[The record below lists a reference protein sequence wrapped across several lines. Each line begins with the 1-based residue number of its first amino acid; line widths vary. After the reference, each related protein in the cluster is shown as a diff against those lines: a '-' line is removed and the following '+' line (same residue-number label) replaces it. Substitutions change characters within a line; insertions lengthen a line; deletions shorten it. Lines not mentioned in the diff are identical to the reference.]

1 MGETTSMR
9 IGISVLTHAGQN
21 IWENG
26 LGQNVIFLAQSFQK
40 LPFVQSVVLLNGGD
54 QSTMPPQVNLDALGL
69 RMMSAH
75 EATDHI
81 DLAIEMAGA
90 LDVKWLDYLRAQGK
104 KVVWYCAGQP
114 YVGLIEPSVFER
126 PGFFSRADR
135 CDEIWILP
143 KDFAAFAPMLRA
155 LHRCPVHEVPYIWS
169 PQFLDARARELEKEG
184 YSFGYKPRAPGA
196 GLRVAI
202 FEPNVSVVKCTNIPM
217 LICDEAYRAQP
228 AQVDFMHVLN
238 TLHLKD
244 HPTLLYLANSLNLV
258 KQHKAIFQG
267 RHDFAGYMVQ
277 HADAVVSHQWQNDQN
292 YNYLDALHGNYP
304 LIHNSPW
311 LRDAGYSDYYY
322 PDFNT
327 VEGGARL
334 LLAASGHDSRLD
346 HHRKQAQRV
355 IAGVDPFAH
364 GNLQSLAR
372 RLQSLFR
379 NAAGAGAAA

>member
-1 MGETTSMR
+1 MR

-26 LGQNVIFLAQSFQK
+26 LGQNVVFLAQSFQK

-54 QSTMPPQVNLDALGL
+54 QNTMPPQVNMDALGL

-114 YVGLIEPSVFER
+114 YVGLIEPSVFDR

-143 KDFAAFAPMLRA
+143 KDFSAFAPMLRA

-184 YSFGYKPRAPGA
+184 YAFGYKPRAPGA

-217 LICDEAYRAQP
+217 LICDEAFRADP
-228 AQVDFMHVLN
+228 AQVNFMHVLN

-244 HPTLLYLANSLNLV
+244 HPTLLYLANSLDLV
-258 KQHKAIFQG
+258 KQQKAIFQG

-277 HADAVVSHQWQNDQN
+277 HADAVVAHQWQNDQN

-327 VEGGARL
+327 AEGGRKL
-334 LLAASGHDSRLD
+334 LLAASQHDSRLEQ
-346 HHRKQAQRV
+346 HRQQARRV
-355 IAGVDPFAH
+355 IASVDPFAH

-372 RLQSLFR
+372 RLQALFS
-379 NAAGAGAAA
+379 NTASVGAAT

>member
-1 MGETTSMR
+1 MR

-26 LGQNVIFLAQSFQK
+26 LGQNVVFLAQAFQK

-54 QSTMPPQVNLDALGL
+54 QSTMPPQVDMDALGL
-69 RMMSAH
+69 RMMHVH

-81 DLAIEMAGA
+81 DMAIEMAGA

-114 YVGLIEPSVFER
+114 YVGLIEPTVFDR

-135 CDEIWILP
+135 CDEIWALP
-143 KDFAAFAPMLRA
+143 KDYSAFAPMLRA

-169 PQFLDARARELEKEG
+169 PQFLAERVKELEKDG
-184 YSFGYKPRAPGA
+184 YSFGYKKRAPGADGKSA

-202 FEPNVSVVKCTNIPM
+202 FEPNVSVVKCSNIPM
-217 LICDEAYRAQP
+217 LVCDEAFRAEP
-228 AQVDFMHVLN
+228 GQVQFMHVLN

-244 HPTLLYLANSLNLV
+244 HPTLLYLANSLDMV
-258 KQHKAIFQG
+258 RQQKAIFQG

-277 HADAVVSHQWQNDQN
+277 HADAVVAHQWQNDQN
-292 YNYLDALHGNYP
+292 YNYLDALYGNYP
-304 LIHNSPW
+304 LVHNSPW

-322 PDFNT
+322 PDFDT
-327 VEGGARL
+327 VEGGRKL
-334 LLAASGHDSRLD
+334 LLAAGQHDKRLD
-346 HHRKQAQRV
+346 HHQRQARQV
-355 IAGVDPFAH
+355 IASVDPFAH
-364 GNLQSLAR
+364 RNLQSYAR
-372 RLQSLFR
+372 RLQHLFR
-379 NAAGAGAAA
+379 NAAATGAAA

>member
-1 MGETTSMR
+1 MR

-26 LGQNVIFLAQSFQK
+26 LGQNVVFLAQSFQK

-54 QSTMPPQVNLDALGL
+54 QSTMPPQVNMDALGL

-114 YVGLIEPSVFER
+114 YVGLIEPSVFDR

-184 YSFGYKPRAPGA
+184 YSFGYQARAAGA

-217 LICDEAYRAQP
+217 LVCDEAFRAEP

-244 HPTLLYLANSLNLV
+244 HPTLLYLANSLDLV
-258 KQHKAIFQG
+258 KRQKAIFQG

-277 HADAVVSHQWQNDQN
+277 HADAVVAHQWQNDQN

-327 VEGGARL
+327 VEGGRKL
-334 LLAASGHDSRLD
+334 LLAASRHDSRLE
-346 HHRKQAQRV
+346 HHRQQARRV
-355 IAGVDPFAH
+355 IAAVDPFAH

-372 RLQSLFR
+372 RLQSLFS
-379 NAAGAGAAA
+379 NGANAGAAA

>member
-1 MGETTSMR
+1 MR

-26 LGQNVIFLAQSFQK
+26 LGQNVIFLAQAFQK

-54 QSTMPPQVNLDALGL
+54 QSTMPPQVNMDALGL

-114 YVGLIEPSVFER
+114 YVGLIEPSVFDR

-143 KDFAAFAPMLRA
+143 KDFSAFAPMLRA

-184 YSFGYKPRAPGA
+184 YAFGYKARAAGA

-217 LICDEAYRAQP
+217 LVCDEAFRADP
-228 AQVDFMHVLN
+228 AQVNFMHVLN

-244 HPTLLYLANSLNLV
+244 HPTLLYLANSLDLV
-258 KQHKAIFQG
+258 KQQKAIFQG

-277 HADAVVSHQWQNDQN
+277 HADAVVAHQWQNDQN

-327 VEGGARL
+327 VEGGRKL
-334 LLAASGHDSRLD
+334 LLAASQHDSRLEQ
-346 HHRKQAQRV
+346 HRQQARRV
-355 IAGVDPFAH
+355 ITSVDPFAH
-364 GNLQSLAR
+364 ANLQSLAR
-372 RLQSLFR
+372 RLQALFS
-379 NAAGAGAAA
+379 NTAGVGAAA

>member
-1 MGETTSMR
+1 MR

-54 QSTMPPQVNLDALGL
+54 QSTMPPQVNMDALGL

-114 YVGLIEPSVFER
+114 YVGLIEPSVFDR

-143 KDFAAFAPMLRA
+143 KDFSAFAPMLRA

-184 YSFGYKPRAPGA
+184 FFFGYKARAAGA

-217 LICDEAYRAQP
+217 LICDEAYRAEP
-228 AQVDFMHVLN
+228 ARVSFMHVLN

-244 HPTLLYLANSLNLV
+244 HPTLLYLANSLDLV
-258 KQHKAIFQG
+258 KQQKAIFQG

-277 HADAVVSHQWQNDQN
+277 HADAVVAHQWQNDQN

-327 VEGGARL
+327 AEGGRKL
-334 LLAASGHDSRLD
+334 LLAASQHDSRLEQ
-346 HHRKQAQRV
+346 HRQQARRV
-355 IAGVDPFAH
+355 IASVDPFAH

-372 RLQSLFR
+372 RLQALFS
-379 NAAGAGAAA
+379 NAAGVGATA

>member
-1 MGETTSMR
+1 MR

-40 LPFVQSVVLLNGGD
+40 LPFVRSVVLLNGGD
-54 QSTMPPQVNLDALGL
+54 QNTMPPQVNMDALGL

-81 DLAIEMAGA
+81 DLAIEMGGA

-143 KDFAAFAPMLRA
+143 KDFSSFAPMLRA

-184 YSFGYKPRAPGA
+184 YSFGYKPRAAGT

-217 LICDEAYRAQP
+217 LVCDEAFRAEP

-244 HPTLLYLANSLNLV
+244 HPTLLYLANSLDLV

-327 VEGGARL
+327 AEGGRKL
-334 LLAASGHDSRLD
+334 LLAAGQHDSRLE
-346 HHRKQAQRV
+346 HHRRQAQRV

-372 RLQSLFR
+372 RLQSLFG
-379 NAAGAGAAA
+379 NNTASLGATA

>member
-1 MGETTSMR
+1 MR

-26 LGQNVIFLAQSFQK
+26 LGQNVVFLAQAFQK

-54 QSTMPPQVNLDALGL
+54 QGTMPPQVDMDALGL
-69 RMMSAH
+69 RMMHVH

-114 YVGLIEPSVFER
+114 YVGLIEPTVFDR

-135 CDEIWILP
+135 CDEIWALP
-143 KDFAAFAPMLRA
+143 KDYAAFAPMLRA

-169 PQFLDARARELEKEG
+169 PQFLAERVKELEKGG
-184 YSFGYKPRAPGA
+184 YSFGYKKRAPGA
-196 GLRVAI
+196 GGKTAGLRVAT

-217 LICDEAYRAQP
+217 LICDEAFRAEP
-228 AQVDFMHVLN
+228 DQVQFMHVLN

-244 HPTLLYLANSLNLV
+244 HPTLLYLANSLDMV
-258 KQHKAIFQG
+258 KQQKAIFQG

-277 HADAVVSHQWQNDQN
+277 HADAVVAHQWQNDQN
-292 YNYLDALHGNYP
+292 YNYLDALYGNYP
-304 LIHNSPW
+304 LVHNSPW

-327 VEGGARL
+327 VEGAQKL
-334 LLAASGHDSRLD
+334 LLAAKRHDARLD
-346 HHRKQAQRV
+346 HHREQAARV
-355 IAGVDPFAH
+355 IASVDPFAH
-364 GNLQSLAR
+364 RNLQSYAR
-372 RLQSLFR
+372 RLQHLFR
-379 NAAGAGAAA
+379 NVAGTGAAA

>member
-1 MGETTSMR
+1 MR

-26 LGQNVIFLAQSFQK
+26 LGQNVVFLAQSFQK

-54 QSTMPPQVNLDALGL
+54 QSTMPPQVNMDALGL

-114 YVGLIEPSVFER
+114 YVGLIEPSVFDR

-184 YSFGYKPRAPGA
+184 YSFGYQARTAGA

-217 LICDEAYRAQP
+217 LVCDEAFRAEP

-244 HPTLLYLANSLNLV
+244 HPTLLYLANSLDLV
-258 KQHKAIFQG
+258 KRQKAIFQG

-277 HADAVVSHQWQNDQN
+277 HADAVVAHQWQNDQN

-327 VEGGARL
+327 VEGGRKL
-334 LLAASGHDSRLD
+334 LLAASRHDSRLE
-346 HHRKQAQRV
+346 HHRQQARRV
-355 IAGVDPFAH
+355 IAAVDPFAH

-372 RLQSLFR
+372 RLQSLFS
-379 NAAGAGAAA
+379 NGANAGAAA

>member
-1 MGETTSMR
+1 MR

-26 LGQNVIFLAQSFQK
+26 LGQNVVFLAQAFQK

-54 QSTMPPQVNLDALGL
+54 QSTMPPQVDMDALGL
-69 RMMSAH
+69 RMVHVH

-114 YVGLIEPSVFER
+114 YVGLVEPTVFDR

-169 PQFLDARARELEKEG
+169 PQFLAERVKELEKDG
-184 YSFGYKPRAPGA
+184 YAFGYKKRIPNAEGKTA

-202 FEPNVSVVKCTNIPM
+202 FEPNVSVVKCSNIPM
-217 LICDEAYRAQP
+217 LVCDEAFRADP

-244 HPTLLYLANSLNLV
+244 HPTLLYLANSLDMV
-258 KQHKAIFQG
+258 KRQKAIFQG

-277 HADAVVSHQWQNDQN
+277 HADAVVAHQWQNDQN
-292 YNYLDALHGNYP
+292 YNYLDALYGNYP
-304 LIHNSPW
+304 LVHNSPW
-311 LRDAGYSDYYY
+311 LRDAGYADYYY
-322 PDFNT
+322 PDFDT
-327 VEGGARL
+327 VEGGRKL
-334 LLAASGHDSRLD
+334 LLAARQHDARLE
-346 HHRKQAQRV
+346 HHERQARQV
-355 IAGVDPFAH
+355 IDAVDPFAH
-364 GNLQSLAR
+364 RNLQSYAR
-372 RLQSLFR
+372 RLQHLFR
-379 NAAGAGAAA
+379 NAAGTGVAA